1 VELGVNEVPAIVTC
15 EVVVCRTSHTNP
27 TGNCEE
33 SVIVKVPPPDISIN
47 LPESDVV
54 NV

>member
-1 VELGVNEVPAIVTC
+1 VESGVNEVPAIVTC
-15 EVVVCRTSHTNP
+15 EDPVCKTSHENP
-27 TGNCEE
+27 TGNAEE
-33 SVIVKVPPPDISIN
+33 SVIVNVPPPDISIN